1 MMHLEKQTFMRRLT
15 MNTEEKKDIEAFLAD
30 IEKVL
35 PPVVFR
41 NWPKWRDVLPMSPR
55 SVANDDCLG
64 IGPAD
69 RIYMGRNCGY
79 PRRPFMAYLRAKSR
93 VA

>member
-1 MMHLEKQTFMRRLT
+1 M
-15 MNTEEKKDIEAFLAD
+15 EEKKDIETVLAE

-35 PPVVFR
+35 PPIVFR

-55 SVANDDCLG
+55 SVANDDCIG
-64 IGPAD
+64 QGPAE
-69 RIYMGRNCGY
+69 RIYMGRNAGY
-79 PRRPFMAYLRAKSR
+79 TRSSLMAYLRAKSR

>member
-1 MMHLEKQTFMRRLT
+1 MIKKLAGGYIMEKEDR
-15 MNTEEKKDIEAFLAD
+15 NIEVLLAD

-35 PPVVFR
+35 PPIVFR

-64 IGPAD
+64 VGPAEK
-69 RIYMGRNCGY
+69 IYMGRNAGY
-79 PRRPFMAYLRAKSR
+79 PRTPFMAYLRAKSR
-93 VA
+93 IA

>member
-1 MMHLEKQTFMRRLT
+1 MIK
-15 MNTEEKKDIEAFLAD
+15 EEKKDIETVLAD

-55 SVANDDCLG
+55 SVANDDCTG
-64 IGPAD
+64 VGPAE
-69 RIYMGRNCGY
+69 RIYMGRNAGY
-79 PRRPFMAYLRAKSR
+79 PRASLMAYLRAKSR